1 MARRAA
7 ALRPRY
13 GREAAQPARGPN
25 MHSRAAAV
33 QHAATAVLHA
43 LRIHARRGRDQ
54 SRPRVSTGHDDPVI
68 IVMSHQATKGEI
80 DAVVDRVHEIGLKT
94 EISRGEERTLVG
106 VIGGN
111 AYAYKEAFSHL
122 GGIHEIIPITKPFK
136 LASRE
141 FRPLDTV
148 VDVGGIRIGGD
159 EVVMMAGPCSV
170 EGEEMLLDT
179 ARHVAAQGAKVLRG
193 GAFKPRTSPY
203 SFQGLG
209 EAGLKMMAAARDE
222 TGLKVVTEVVSP
234 ADVEMVARYADIL
247 QLGTRN
253 MQNYALLQEAGRS
266 GKPVLLKR
274 GMSSTIEEWLLAAE
288 YILSQGNR
296 DVILCERGIR
306 TFETATRFTLDLN
319 AVPLVRELSH
329 LPVIVDPSQA
339 TGRWSLVGP
348 MSLAAVAAGAN
359 GLIIEVHPTPN
370 QALSDGAQSLDF
382 DAFDHLM
389 ADVKRLLGAM
399 QKQLA

>member
-1 MARRAA
+1 
-7 ALRPRY
+7 
-13 GREAAQPARGPN
+13 
-25 MHSRAAAV
+25 
-33 QHAATAVLHA
+33 
-43 LRIHARRGRDQ
+43 
-54 SRPRVSTGHDDPVI
+54 
-68 IVMSHQATKGEI
+68 MSHQATESQV
-80 DAVVDRVHEIGLKT
+80 DAVVERVKEIGLRP
-94 EISRGEERTLVG
+94 EISRGEDRAVIG
-106 VIGGN
+106 VIGSN
-111 AYAYKEAFSHL
+111 AYAYREAFSHL
-122 GGIHEIIPITKPFK
+122 PAIQEIVQITKPFK

-141 FRPLDTV
+141 FQPRDTV
-148 VDVGGIRIGGD
+148 VDVAGVPVGGD
-159 EVVMMAGPCSV
+159 SVVVMAGPCSV
-170 EGEEMLLDT
+170 EGEDMLLKT
-179 ARHVAAQGAKVLRG
+179 AAFVAARGARILRG

-209 EAGLKMMAAARDE
+209 EAGLRMLARARE
-222 TGLKVVTEVVSP
+222 VTGLRVVSEVVTP
-234 ADVEMVARYADIL
+234 GDVELLVRYADML
-247 QLGTRN
+247 QVGTRN
-253 MQNYALLQEAGRS
+253 MQNYALLQEVGRA

-274 GMSSTIEEWLLAAE
+274 GMSSTVEEWLLAAE

-296 DVILCERGIR
+296 DVVLCERGIR

-382 DAFDHLM
+382 EAFDRLM
-389 ADVKRLLGAM
+389 ADVRRLLGAM

>member
-1 MARRAA
+1 
-7 ALRPRY
+7 
-13 GREAAQPARGPN
+13 
-25 MHSRAAAV
+25 
-33 QHAATAVLHA
+33 
-43 LRIHARRGRDQ
+43 
-54 SRPRVSTGHDDPVI
+54 VI
-68 IVMSHQATKGEI
+68 IVMSHSATKAEI
-80 DAVVDRVHEIGLKT
+80 DAVVDRVNEIGLKS
-94 EISRGEERTLVG
+94 ELSRGEERTLVG

-111 AYAYKEAFSHL
+111 AFAYKDAFSHL

-141 FRPLDTV
+141 FRRADTV
-148 VDVGGIRIGGD
+148 VEVGDVKIGGE
-159 EVVMMAGPCSV
+159 EVVIMAGPCSV
-170 EGEEMLLDT
+170 EGEEMLLET
-179 ARHVAAQGAKVLRG
+179 ARHVAAQGARLLRG

-209 EAGLKMMAAARDE
+209 ESALKMMAAARDE
-222 TGLKVVTEVVSP
+222 TGLKVVTEVIAP

-296 DVILCERGIR
+296 NVILCERGIR
-306 TFETATRFTLDLN
+306 TFETSTRFTLDLN

-329 LPVIVDPSQA
+329 LPIIVDPSQA
-339 TGRWSLVGP
+339 TGRWTLVGP
-348 MSLAAVAAGAN
+348 MSLAAVAAGAH
-359 GLIIEVHPTPN
+359 GLIIEVHPTPS

-382 DAFDHLM
+382 ASFDHLM
-389 ADVKRLLGAM
+389 ADLRRLLGSM